1 MGFEISKKR
10 TKFIPYLSPYLKS
23 KKLYKKYSS
32 FFAYFLFLSC
42 CHSILGQVKN
52 DTIGL
57 SELIVQSLPIKNSI
71 QNSAASVSIITGKE
85 IKQADGV
92 ILTPILNKIP
102 GVFMQQGSLNTN
114 KITIRGIGSRSQY
127 STTRIKAYFEEIPL
141 TTAEG
146 ETALEDIDLE
156 AIGGIEIIKGPNS
169 TSFGAGLGGVISL
182 LANNAPNKNYFV
194 KTGTTIGS
202 FELLKQTLNAG
213 YSDEKSSVYT
223 NYSTLQNEGYRSN
236 SSYDRKSFNLF
247 GKQQLS
253 KNGILSLF
261 AINTRLK
268 AYIPSSVSEIDYND
282 SPQKAAA
289 NWEAAKGFESYDKLL
304 IGLGYQHHFSE
315 NWSLNTSISSSFK
328 NGYEARPFDILE
340 DKSGS
345 FNFRSKINHMTS
357 LFSFPATFSM
367 GIESITENY
376 DFSLYKNLYKS
387 QPGQGSIQGDRF
399 SEINQKRS
407 NLNVFMLM
415 NLQLLKKLYL
425 ESGLAYNTTNYEQ
438 SDVFIENK
446 TDKKA
451 YTFGSIWSPRLGL
464 SYKLSKGKNIFASI
478 SKGFSTPT
486 VAETLTPEGQINTD
500 LKPETGINYE
510 AGFKGNFLKSKLYT
524 ELVFYDMVVKKLLVA
539 RRIAED
545 QYMGINAG
553 ESSHRGI
560 EFLMNYKWTPNLNI
574 QFQPYW
580 SGTINNFMF
589 TDFVDKNTDFSGNKL
604 PAVPNVQW
612 NLGFDLDTKLGLNF
626 NANYGFFGKTP
637 MNDTN
642 SKYTESYQLLDAKV
656 AYTFIILKKL
666 KAEINTGVQNIL
678 NEKYSSSI
686 LPNAV
691 GFGTVPP
698 RYYYPGNPRNFYGG
712 ITFSYLFK

>member
-1 MGFEISKKR
+1 MDKKS
-10 TKFIPYLSPYLKS
+10 KFIKTSPTE
-23 KKLYKKYSS
+23 KLYKIYFSILVYSIMLLNYN
-32 FFAYFLFLSC
+32 F
-42 CHSILGQVKN
+42 ILGQVRN

-57 SELIVQSLPIKNSI
+57 SELIIKSLPIQNSI
-71 QNSAASVSIITGKE
+71 QNSAATASIITEKE
-85 IKQADGV
+85 IKQTDGV
-92 ILTPILNKIP
+92 ILTPILNKVP

-141 TTAEG
+141 TSAEG
-146 ETALEDIDLE
+146 ETTLEDIDLE
-156 AIGGIEIIKGPNS
+156 AIGVIEIIKGPNS
-169 TSFGAGLGGVISL
+169 TSFGAGLGGVINL
-182 LANNAPNKNYFV
+182 MANKTPNENLFV
-194 KTGTTIGS
+194 KTGITLGS
-202 FELLKQTLNAG
+202 YELLKQSLTAG
-213 YSDEKSSVYT
+213 YSDEKSNFFT

-236 SSYDRKSFNLF
+236 SNYDRKSFNLF
-247 GKQQLS
+247 GKQHLS

-261 AINTRLK
+261 VISTRLK
-268 AYIPSSVSEIDYND
+268 AYIPSSISEIDYNNT
-282 SPQKAAA
+282 PEQAATT
-289 NWEAAKGFESYDKLL
+289 WEAAKGFESYDKLL
-304 IGLGYQHHFSE
+304 IGSGYQYYFSK
-315 NWSLNTSISSSFK
+315 NWLLNTSISASFK

-345 FNFRSKINHMTS
+345 FSFRSKINYMTS
-357 LFSFPATFSM
+357 LFLFPTTFSV
-367 GIESITENY
+367 GIESIGENY

-415 NLQLLKKLYL
+415 NMQLLKKLYL
-425 ESGLAYNTTNYEQ
+425 ESGLAYNATNYKQ
-438 SDVFIENK
+438 SDIFIEHK
-446 TDKKA
+446 TDKKE
-451 YTFGSIWSPRLGL
+451 YSFGSIWSPRLGL

-486 VAETLTPEGQINTD
+486 VTETLTPEGQINTD

-510 AGFKGNFLKSKLYT
+510 VGFKGNFLKSKLYT
-524 ELVFYDMVVKKLLVA
+524 ELVFYDMLVKNLLVA

-553 ESSHRGI
+553 KSSHRGI
-560 EFLMNYKWTPNLNI
+560 EFLVNYKWVPNLNI

-580 SGTINNFMF
+580 SGTINHFMF
-589 TDFVDKNTDFSGNKL
+589 TEFVDKNIDFQGNKI

-612 NLGFDLDTKLGLNF
+612 NLGFDLSTKLGLNF
-626 NANYGFFGKTP
+626 NTNYGFFGKMP
-637 MNDTN
+637 IDDAN
-642 SKYTESYQLLDAKV
+642 SKYTKNYQLLNAQI
-656 AYTFIILKKL
+656 AYIFIVQKKI
-666 KAEINTGVQNIL
+666 KTEINTGIQNIL

-691 GFGTVPP
+691 GFGTVLP
-698 RYYYPGNPRNFYGG
+698 RYYYPGDPRNIYGG
-712 ITFSYLFK
+712 ITFTYLFK